1 MVRALQPMEALAA
14 EGEVDATVVMLAD
27 LDVVPWDTGIAGA
40 ERPLRHSEVSFWDHY
55 QQS

>member
-1 MVRALQPMEALAA
+1 MEALAA